1 MLLEGGRDDEL
12 VSLRVENE
20 NEMGGEDIFNKN
32 HSSSEVELKAI
43 LEEMRKNKTLALI
56 DGI

>member
-20 NEMGGEDIFNKN
+20 NEMGGADIFNTN
-32 HSSSEVELKAI
+32 HSSSEAGLKVI
-43 LEEMRKNKTLALI
+43 LEEMRKNKTLALV